1 MSAILLQAIVA
12 SSATT
17 IGGTI
22 PVPPTPGSGEYNIF
36 FSGTYAELG
45 TPFNPGGGRSAVFNE
60 WDGWIRKT
68 YNGIWSTNGINDNPS
83 LFNDA
88 PIDTVQADDYGGF
101 GTQSLDSQN
110 YAIEWKGYIQ
120 APSTGN
126 FNFLIDADDVAM
138 FWIGTGALD
147 PDNNTPL
154 LSTNNSATVNA
165 NSVTLT
171 QGLYY
176 PVRMRFQEWSGAEKC
191 QVYMAT
197 VNGTLYAMNSYTL
210 RNDSSYG
217 GYSLEGTGQA
227 VTTTYNG
234 TMYTLTPSTN
244 GTASPA
250 YANPGD
256 TITWTVTTNTGA
268 ANQTLYI
275 WVDNN
280 TVPANTW
287 VENTNDGTITLD
299 GNGAGSF
306 SLTVVNSV
314 PVHNLFRMYIGMS
327 LYQGFGTHG
336 YIGV

>member
-12 SSATT
+12 SSTTT

-22 PVPPTPGSGEYNIF
+22 PVPPTPGSGQYNLL

-45 TPFNPGGGRSAVFNE
+45 TPFNPGGGRSAVYNSQA
-60 WDGWIRKT
+60 GWLRNT
-68 YNGIWSTNGINDNPS
+68 YNGIWSNNGLNDNPS

-88 PIDTVQADDYGGF
+88 PVDTVQSDNYGGF
-101 GTQSLDSQN
+101 GQQDLSSTN
-110 YAIEWKGYIQ
+110 YAIEWKGYIL

-126 FNFLIDADDVAM
+126 FNFLIDADDVGM

-147 PDNNTPL
+147 PNNNTPL
-154 LSTNNSATVNA
+154 LSTNNSATVNS
-165 NSVTLT
+165 NSVTLI
-171 QGLYY
+171 QGLWY
-176 PVRMRFQEWSGAEKC
+176 PIRMRFQEWSGGERC

-197 VNGTLYAMNSYTL
+197 VNTTLYPMSTYSL
-210 RNDSSYG
+210 LNDSAYS

-275 WVDNN
+275 WVDNDA
-280 TVPANTW
+280 VPASTW
-287 VENTNDGTITLD
+287 VENTNNGTITLD

>member
-1 MSAILLQAIVA
+1 MSAVLLQAIVA
-12 SSATT
+12 SSTT
-17 IGGTI
+17 TGVAI
-22 PVPPTPGSGEYNIF
+22 PVPPSPGSGAYAQTF
-36 FSGTYAELG
+36 AGTYAELG
-45 TPFNPGGGRSAVFNE
+45 TPFNPGGGRSAVFNQQN
-60 WDGWIRKT
+60 GWIRRT
-68 YNGIWSTNGINDNPS
+68 YSGIWSNNGLNDNPNV
-83 LFNDA
+83 FNTNVVDFVGS
-88 PIDTVQADDYGGF
+88 DTYGGF
-101 GTQSLDSQN
+101 GQQTLNSQN
-110 YAIEWKGYIQ
+110 YAIEWKGYIL

-126 FNFLIDADDVAM
+126 FNFLIDADDIGM
-138 FWIGTGALD
+138 FWIGSGALD

-154 LSTNNSATVNA
+154 LSTNNSATVNS

-176 PVRMRFQEWSGAEKC
+176 PIRMRFQEWSGGERC
-191 QVYMAT
+191 QIYMAT
-197 VNGTLYAMNSYTL
+197 VNGTLNAMNSYSLLSDGT
-210 RNDSSYG
+210 YG

-227 VTTTYNG
+227 VTSTYNG

-275 WVDNN
+275 WVDNDA
-280 TVPANTW
+280 VPANTW
-287 VENTNDGTITLD
+287 VENTNNGTINLD
-299 GNGAGSF
+299 SNGAGSF

-314 PVHNLFRMYIGMS
+314 PVHNLFRMYIGLS

-336 YIGV
+336 FIGV